1 MSKFRALIVSDYD
14 GTLID
19 DNKLTTLD
27 ETIEMIKD
35 LRRIK
40 VAFMISTGRTYDS
53 IKKEVDKYQIPF
65 DFISCANGN
74 VLFDNNNTPIIVNH
88 IDHPLISFLKSY
100 CAEEIIQETLRDEFG
115 YEVHSIAKA
124 VEDFIHIRDNLPTR
138 QKVTNLLMRNKLVDY
153 CTDGKNKFSIH
164 VFNNTDKCST
174 IDECS
179 RRILLPSTEIYTIG
193 NGPNDA
199 RMIKR
204 YNGYIVGDELNASLS
219 VDNEQH
225 PNASI
230 VLQKIKKRV
239 G

>member
-27 ETIEMIKD
+27 ETIAIIKE
-35 LRRIK
+35 LRRIN

-53 IKKEVDKYQIPF
+53 IKQEVDKYHIPF
-65 DFISCANGN
+65 DFISCANWN
-74 VLFDNNNTPIIVNH
+74 LLFDNNSTPIIVNH
-88 IDHPLISFLKSY
+88 IAHHVISFLRNS
-100 CAEEIIQETLRDEFG
+100 CDEEIIQETLRDEFG
-115 YEVHSIAKA
+115 CEVHAIDGA

-153 CTDGKNKFSIH
+153 CTDGKNKFRIH
-164 VFNNTDKCST
+164 VFNSTDKCST

-179 RRILLPSTEIYTIG
+179 RRILLPNTEIYTIG

-225 PNASI
+225 QNISI